1 MQNYLQMKK
10 RHKLAARLRI
20 QKAMEPTGSQ
30 QESSP
35 AHALAK
41 QLQELE
47 NQFANRPEQTETS
60 VSYAMHQACLFTEE
74 FI

>member
-20 QKAMEPTGSQ
+20 QKAMEPAGSQ
-30 QESSP
+30 QASSP

-41 QLQELE
+41 QLQEL
-47 NQFANRPEQTETS
+47 TETS
-60 VSYAMHQACLFTEE
+60 VSYGMHQACLFTEE